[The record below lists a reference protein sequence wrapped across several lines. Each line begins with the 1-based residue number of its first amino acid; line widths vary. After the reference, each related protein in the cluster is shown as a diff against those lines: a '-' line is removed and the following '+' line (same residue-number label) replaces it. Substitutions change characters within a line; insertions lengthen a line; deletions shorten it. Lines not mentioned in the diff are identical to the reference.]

1 MEVLIREEEPK
12 NAAEQAR
19 AASVLFTL
27 LVVSSTACPIP
38 SF

>member
-19 AASVLFTL
+19 AASVLCW
-27 LVVSSTACPIP
+27 VVSSTACPIP